1 VLEINRAGD
10 LVNRRDFIGAAI
22 GALVAALLLLACRAE
37 ADSPPPKAKVDT
49 EWIGRTSSASI
60 YTFKQGA
67 NRCYVAQVAYEG
79 VAISCL
85 REEP

>member
-1 VLEINRAGD
+1 MT
-10 LVNRRDFIGAAI
+10 RRDFIGAAI
-22 GALVAALLLLACRAE
+22 GALVLAMALLACRAE
-37 ADSPPPKAKVDT
+37 AEPPAPKAKVET